1 MILVILSQCLD
12 RAPSTP
18 HAIHNCH
25 TASSD
30 LLASTA
36 STGPIHPGG
45 TRRGDLVAQ
54 IGVIMPSRAMDGADG
69 SAAPCM
75 QSTSLAKFDKFRN
88 VRRCHVTAAW
98 SEGAK
103 LRMCSLQPATLYT
116 PVAMARPEEAI

>member
-1 MILVILSQCLD
+1 MNSQVIMTMVSLPQCLD
-12 RAPSTP
+12 RAPSAA

-45 TRRGDLVAQ
+45 TRPGDLVAQ

-75 QSTSLAKFDKFRN
+75 QFTSLAKFDKF
-88 VRRCHVTAAW
+88 
-98 SEGAK
+98 
-103 LRMCSLQPATLYT
+103 
-116 PVAMARPEEAI
+116 